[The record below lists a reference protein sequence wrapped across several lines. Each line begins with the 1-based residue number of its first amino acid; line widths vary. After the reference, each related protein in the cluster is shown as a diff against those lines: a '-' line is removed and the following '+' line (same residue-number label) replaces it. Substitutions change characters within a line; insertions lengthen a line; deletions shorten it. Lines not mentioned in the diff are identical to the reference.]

1 MAETPIKVERAIA
14 EDADDTLAGV
24 LHRLVMNAM
33 KQEKKSLKD
42 R

>member
-33 KQEKKSLKD
+33 KQEKKPLKD